1 MTPTVYDPVG
11 RYIGGIL
18 FVAIAATLLL
28 QDFLLQ
34 GMILSAV
41 TVSLAATLGA
51 RVAYTI
57 TTSAPLRGSI
67 SFTDDPRLFFPV
79 WMIGLTEINDLGRRI
94 RATGRA
100 LPGLE
105 RSYAWSNHTP
115 HYFAGFCI
123 MAHPIP
129 RFPSLTAQ
137 ASFSFRNRYSS
148 RSWLW
153 SGMVGV
159 ALLVAA
165 SRRIVASPGSRDPGY
180 HV

>member
-57 TTSAPLRGSI
+57 TTSAPLRGLDI
-67 SFTDDPRLFFPV
+67 FHR
-79 WMIGLTEINDLGRRI
+79 
-94 RATGRA
+94 
-100 LPGLE
+100 
-105 RSYAWSNHTP
+105 
-115 HYFAGFCI
+115 
-123 MAHPIP
+123 
-129 RFPSLTAQ
+129 
-137 ASFSFRNRYSS
+137 
-148 RSWLW
+148 
-153 SGMVGV
+153 
-159 ALLVAA
+159 
-165 SRRIVASPGSRDPGY
+165 
-180 HV
+180 